1 MPDALEMQQLQ
12 EKWMVFWSALGIG
25 LLGLTFAWQLGLFTV
40 FRASAYPIIKG
51 IDVLKG
57 FGYFLFTELLLIP
70 ALIVILFFLVGWGGP
85 ETVFLNERVKGW
97 LNLFIITG
105 GFAAASIA
113 YFELTAKQ
121 RSQLWVQTSRPWYY
135 HLMIG
140 IGAWFVIYP
149 IVLAFSQIISIGV
162 WYLIHHET
170 LEQVA
175 VQNLRKAL
183 LDPWLFALTALV
195 VVTLVPLTEEFLFRG
210 LLQSWLKQK
219 FHNAT
224 MAILA
229 TSLVFSSFHF
239 STSQGTT
246 NIELLSS
253 LFMLSCALGFIY
265 ERQRSLWASV
275 GLHSFFNF
283 MSLFFIFQE

>member
-1 MPDALEMQQLQ
+1 MLESVEIQQIQ
-12 EKWMVFWSALGIG
+12 EKWIILWRALGIG
-25 LLGLTFAWQLGLFTV
+25 MLGLAIAWQLGLFTV
-40 FRASAYPIIKG
+40 FRARAYPIIKG

-57 FGYFLFTELLLIP
+57 FGYYLFAELLLIP
-70 ALIVILFFLVGWGGP
+70 ALIIILFVLAGWGGP
-85 ETVFLNERVKGW
+85 DTLFLNEKVKGW
-97 LNLFIITG
+97 LNLLIILG
-105 GFAAASIA
+105 GFAAVSIA

-121 RSQLWVQTSRPWYY
+121 RSQLWVQTSHPWYY

-140 IGAWFVIYP
+140 ISAWFVIYP

-162 WYLIHHET
+162 WYLIHHEA

-183 LDPWLFALTALV
+183 LDPWLFGLTALA

-210 LLQSWLKQK
+210 LLQSWLKRK
-219 FHNAT
+219 FHNT
-224 MAILA
+224 TRAILA
-229 TSLVFSSFHF
+229 SSLVFSLFHF

-265 ERQRSLWASV
+265 ERQRSLWAPV
-275 GLHSFFNF
+275 GLHGFFNLV
-283 MSLFFIFQE
+283 SLLFIFQE